1 MRALILVASI
11 VVGFSQAQAQAQ
23 NQAQSQAVCPLGAKD
38 TKLTLQR
45 VMINF
50 GKFTMKAE
58 GLARVGSATDEEI
71 AAAVSDLETAAACAQ
86 AVIDGGDEDLMPS
99 KAHDLTGTDH
109 DQFVAQF
116 KQAMGMFRSALD
128 AFASALNRRDFADAQ
143 AQKKLV
149 NDIADEAHSRF

>member
-1 MRALILVASI
+1 MRAFILALIFMVSI
-11 VVGFSQAQAQAQ
+11 ILGFSQAQAQAQ
-23 NQAQSQAVCPLGAKD
+23 TQAVCPLGVKD

-86 AVIDGGDEDLMPS
+86 AVIDGSDEDLMPS

-109 DQFVAQF
+109 EQFVAQF

-128 AFASALNRRDFADAQ
+128 AFAAALNRRDFADAQ
-143 AQKKLV
+143 TQKKLV